1 MGKKIVILGTVDT
14 KGEQLRFLK
23 ERIASR
29 GLEPILMDL
38 SMGGHPGFQA
48 DITPHEIAGL
58 VGKNLEEL
66 TASRDRLSVTNVMTA
81 GAQQKALDLLSR
93 GKPPGDCCLGR
104 GDHGPD
110 RITGDV
116 QTALRHP

>member
-23 ERIASR
+23 ERISSR
-29 GLEPILMDL
+29 GHEPILMDL

-58 VGKNLEEL
+58 VGKDLGEL

-81 GAQQKALDLLSR
+81 GAQQKALDLISR
-93 GKPPGDCCLGR
+93 GNLQGIVALGGATR
-104 GDHGPD
+104 
-110 RITGDV
+110 
-116 QTALRHP
+116 ALIGSQVMSK